1 MSEAILEALMKLF
14 GLIAKQDAGV
24 GDEEREYV
32 RTFLQSQIGEQEVD
46 VYLKKFDENAEVKLD
61 ENGHVIKSENAGD
74 VKASESVKIIG
85 ACRKISKELEK
96 DEERPDGTKIAKDPE
111 VVRKQKAVIFVRIY
125 EMIRVSISKSSDIN
139 GRMEVI
145 DGVVLAFKLDKEEVK
160 AIKAFSMESD
170 VDKMDHN
177 GILIADDRDNVS
189 YQNALHI
196 QTGKLKG
203 AVMFLYMASVDLYF
217 VRYSGGESY
226 VNGNLLA
233 QDCVS
238 PFPTRSIIKATSAT
252 VCFFDVEAKFHPNRN
267 FDKIS
272 YEVNDMWF
280 KFKNGN
286 IGLRNI
292 NMAEREGQ
300 LIGIM
305 GASGAGKTTLLNV
318 LCGNEKPSEGCVLIN
333 GRNLHTEPEKLEGV
347 IGLIPQDD
355 LLIEELT
362 VYENLYYSAKLC
374 FRNKSEE
381 EIKELVCRT
390 LDNLGLY
397 ERKDLVVGSP
407 LNKSISGGQRKRL
420 NIALE
425 LIREPA
431 VLFVDE
437 PTSGLSSGDSENVVN
452 LLRELAVKNGK
463 LVFVVIHQPSSD
475 IYKMFDKMFIL
486 DTGGY
491 PVYYGDPVGAITY
504 TKTQIGQAADQG
516 ACGECGNVNTELVF
530 NVLEAKVIDEW
541 GGTSNKRKVQPQS
554 WNQKYNSNIEL
565 PKVETVNEEPPRSLD
580 LPSWFGQFCI
590 YTRRD
595 FWAKISNTQYI
606 LMNILEAP
614 FLGFVLAY
622 LVRYIVDPDSDIYI
636 FRENENIPIY
646 VFMGIIVSIFFGL
659 IVSAEEIFKDAK
671 IMKRERFLNLSRSAY
686 LMSKILILMGL
697 SAIQMILFILVGNA
711 VIGFEGMNFEF
722 FLMLFSVSVSSN
734 ILGLIISSA
743 FNTIVTIY
751 IMIPLLMIPQMVLGG
766 AMFTFD
772 KLNKTV
778 ASVDKVPFVAEFIPA
793 RYAYEG
799 LIVHQYK
806 HNKFKSVMF
815 ETERIKS
822 MADFKQTYYLPKLE
836 EILDN
841 ANNSYARD
849 NRNSEQYI
857 SDLALLHNELGKET
871 VRQPNIEFPGL
882 ENLTPEKYSE
892 NAYYQAVEYIGQL
905 KDLYRDILNNA
916 ILELDNRENYLATTQ
931 PEKYKA
937 LYDAYFNET
946 VSDIVRKTFDKNK
959 ILRDGNKLIQ
969 IIDPIY
975 QMPEP
980 DGILPFRSQFFAPA
994 KYCFGRYWDT
1004 LWFNMISV
1012 WILTIVLYIV
1022 LYYDLAHRGFEF
1034 LGENVARPLSA
1045 KFEDMSRKRMERK
1058 KAKAEARAK
1067 AEAEKTEAEKKAA
1080 EEAEKKAK
1088 AEAKAKAD
1096 AEKKAK
1102 EEAEA
1107 KAKAE
1112 AEATAAAAETE
1123 KKEESN
1129 NNTQS

>member
-24 GDEEREYV
+24 GDDERNYV
-32 RTFLQSQIGEQEVD
+32 RTFLQSQIGEQEVGL
-46 VYLKKFDENAEVKLD
+46 YLRKFDENAEVRLD
-61 ENGHVIKSENAGD
+61 ENGHVIKNENTGD

-85 ACRKISKELEK
+85 TCRKISKELEK
-96 DEERPDGTKIAKDPE
+96 DEILPDGTKITKDPE
-111 VVRKQKAVIFVRIY
+111 VVKKQKAVIFVRIY
-125 EMIRVSISKSSDIN
+125 EMLRVSVAKAPDMNIS

-145 DGVVLAFKLDKEEVK
+145 DGVVLAFKLNKEEVQ

-170 VDKMDHN
+170 AEKMDYK
-177 GILIADDRDNVS
+177 GILIADERENVN
-189 YQNALHI
+189 YTNALHI

-203 AVMFLYMASVDLYF
+203 AIFFLYMASVDLYF

-252 VCFFDVEAKFHPNRN
+252 MCFFDVEAKFTPDRH

-272 YEVNDMWF
+272 YEVNDMSF
-280 KFKNGN
+280 RFKNGTL
-286 IGLRNI
+286 GLRHI
-292 NMAEREGQ
+292 NMAEREGS

-318 LCGNEKPSEGCVLIN
+318 LCGNESPSEGEVLIN
-333 GRNLHTEPEKLEGV
+333 GRNLHTQPELLEGV

-381 EIKELVCRT
+381 EIKELVNRT

-437 PTSGLSSGDSENVVN
+437 PTSGLSSGDSENVIN

-504 TKTQIGQAADQG
+504 TKHQIGQSSNQG

-541 GGTSNKRKVQPQS
+541 GGTSNKRKVLPES
-554 WNQKYNSNIEL
+554 WNKKYNENIVI
-565 PKVETVNEEPPRSLD
+565 PKVERVEEEPPRSLD

-590 YTRRD
+590 YARRD

-622 LVRYIVDPDSDIYI
+622 LVRYIVDPNSDIYI

-646 VFMGIIVSIFFGL
+646 IFMGIIVSIFFGL
-659 IVSAEEIFKDAK
+659 IISAEEIFKDAK

-697 SAIQMILFILVGNA
+697 SAIQMLLFILVGNY
-711 VIGFEGMNFEF
+711 VIGFKGMNIEYF
-722 FLMLFSVSVSSN
+722 FMLFTVSVSSN

-751 IMIPLLMIPQMVLGG
+751 IMIPLIMIPQMVLGG

-772 KLNKTV
+772 KLNKTI
-778 ASVDKVPFVAEFIPA
+778 ASVDKVPLVAEFIPA

-799 LIVHQYK
+799 LIVYQYE
-806 HNKFKSVMF
+806 HNPFKEQMF
-815 ETERIKS
+815 ETELKES
-822 MADFKQTYYLPKLE
+822 MADFKQVYYLPELTNAIERVKNYFEKGQTE
-836 EILDN
+836 E
-841 ANNSYARD
+841 
-849 NRNSEQYI
+849 EGYI
-857 SDLALLHNELGKET
+857 NDLALLHNELGKET
-871 VRQPNIEFPGL
+871 RRQPQIEFSAL
-882 ENLTPEKYSE
+882 SKLNKTDFNKNVYNQTKEYIEQLTQVYAEIFLAANTSRERTTQYLLDTQYEKY
-892 NAYYQAVEYIGQL
+892 NKLKDAYY
-905 KDLYRDILNNA
+905 
-916 ILELDNRENYLATTQ
+916 
-931 PEKYKA
+931 
-937 LYDAYFNET
+937 NET
-946 VSDIVRKTFDKNK
+946 VSEVVRKTFDKNK
-959 ILRDGNKLIQ
+959 ILRDGDKLIQ
-969 IIDPIY
+969 IVDPIY
-975 QMPEP
+975 QLPEP
-980 DGILPFRSQFFAPA
+980 EGILSFRSQFFAPK
-994 KYCFGRYWDT
+994 KYFLGRYWDT
-1004 LWFNMISV
+1004 LWFNMISI
-1012 WILTIVLYIV
+1012 WIITIFLYIV
-1022 LYYDLAHRGFEF
+1022 LYYDWAHRGFEYVGQHIATPF
-1034 LGENVARPLSA
+1034 AAKMEELSKKRVA
-1045 KFEDMSRKRMERK
+1045 RK
-1058 KAKAEARAK
+1058 KAKHEAAQ
-1067 AEAEKTEAEKKAA
+1067 KKAA
-1080 EEAEKKAK
+1080 EKAEKEKIAK
-1088 AEAKAKAD
+1088 EE

-1102 EEAEA
+1102 EEA
-1107 KAKAE
+1107 KKKAE
-1112 AEATAAAAETE
+1112 LEKKAAEENEINKTND
-1123 KKEESN
+1123 N
-1129 NNTQS
+1129 N